1 MNLLHCVWLFTSI
14 DDRVWP
20 SVVMHN
26 NFCHYLGKQYL
37 YEFDSNNVINVVL
50 DDRFG
55 NDRCKGK
62 RKDQRSND
70 REKDRV
76 ESSSSSRGGRAAGK
90 RRDDP
95 KKIRGRCKEEVAGT
109 SGIKKFQEEFGEGE
123 VAGSEV
129 EDAWGELKRRIKGAM
144 KE

>member
-1 MNLLHCVWLFTSI
+1 MI
-14 DDRVWP
+14 DL
-20 SVVMHN
+20 VMI
-26 NFCHYLGKQYL
+26 
-37 YEFDSNNVINVVL
+37 DV
-50 DDRFG
+50 
-55 NDRCKGK
+55 
-62 RKDQRSND
+62 
-70 REKDRV
+70 REKEKIRGLMIEKKIESNHLPVVAEV
-76 ESSSSSRGGRAAGK
+76 EAAGK